1 MDLEAFTTGNGIDT
15 KDMPDCLAEL
25 GIGAYERYMQTGS
38 RDDIN
43 KAIDW
48 AKKDIDLA
56 NDSDPSHTQGSNNLG
71 VFLDSRYERIGETK
85 DLEAIET
92 AKQAIELTPDDKK
105 NLAGRLNNLGVFLSS
120 RYEQTG
126 EMRDLEEA
134 IQAARQ
140 ATEAMPKGHPDLADF
155 LHNLRIMLEKLY
167 DRTGEMRDLEDAIQ
181 VARQAIK
188 LTPDGHPGLAGRL
201 HNLGIKLGR
210 RYDRIGETKDLE
222 EAIETAKQAIE
233 LTPDDS
239 QDLAD
244 RLDNFGIFL
253 SSRYERTGQMRD
265 LEEAIQAA
273 RQAIEL
279 APDDSQDLADRLD
292 NFGIFLSSRYERT
305 GQMRDLEEAIQ
316 AARQAIELTPDDNQG
331 LAGRLNNLGIFLDS
345 RYERTGQMRDLEEA
359 IQAARQAIEAMPNDH
374 PALATCLH
382 NLGNNLESWYKRT
395 GEVRYLKDAI
405 HVARQAVEST
415 PNDHRHQVAYL
426 DNLGNKLETRHE
438 RTGEIRD
445 LQEAMQVAIQ
455 AIELTPDDH
464 PGLAGRLHNLGIKL
478 DSWYE
483 GTGDVTCQE
492 DAIQLARQ
500 AVESTPGDHP
510 DLAVYLDNL
519 GNQLESWYE
528 QTGEMRDLEEAIQAA
543 RQAIELTPDDHSGL
557 AGRLNNLGNKLN
569 RHYERTGEIKH
580 LHEASAYLFEAWSC
594 SNAVPFYRVTAAARC
609 LELLAQQHEVDQ
621 GIDLGRQVLN
631 LLPSVHTR
639 ALDRNDQ
646 QFVMSTFAGVASDLC
661 GLLLSANR
669 LTEALEC
676 LEQGRAIIIG
686 QLLDDR
692 SDLSLLHRDHSQLA
706 KRYESLVDEV
716 NAPIHQTTLGVVKAL
731 SLKRRQEAAAEL
743 DMCLK
748 EIRRVPGYERF
759 MLGQTVAEMQECV
772 TEGSIV
778 VINITDCRSD
788 AIIISHDLLRTI
800 ELPELSASKAWSWV
814 SQDWSTKKKS
824 EQRKK
829 NDEFLDYLSWLWH
842 ACVKNIVAEISDS
855 QVHQSQSQSLPRVW
869 WIGCGLASS
878 MPFHAAGVHRRG
890 SNENAYCRMISSY
903 TPSIKALG
911 YAQKQAKRAQEA
923 LVAQDANEMLIA
935 VMPTSPKGP
944 NNKKAP
950 KNLRGVEKEMQ
961 EILNLTRSHMHTTV
975 HTHPS
980 VDQVIED
987 LKTCRI
993 AHFACHGTSDFS
1005 DPSNSGLILQK
1016 SIGPDKAL
1024 EQDRLTVQRVS
1035 DLRLRYAQI
1044 AYLSA
1049 CSTAENK
1056 AALLSDEV
1064 IHVVSGFQVA
1074 GFPHVVGCLWPAG
1087 DSECVEVSKRFYSLV
1102 LQRNQSVIN
1111 NNEVASALQEA
1122 VMAVRAD
1129 DLSMPLN
1136 WAQFVHY
1143 GV

>member
-92 AKQAIELTPDDKK
+92 AKQAIELTPDDKQ

-155 LHNLRIMLEKLY
+155 LHNLRIMLKKLY

-265 LEEAIQAA
+265 LEEAIQV
-273 RQAIEL
+273 
-279 APDDSQDLADRLD
+279 
-292 NFGIFLSSRYERT
+292 
-305 GQMRDLEEAIQ
+305 
-316 AARQAIELTPDDNQG
+316 
-331 LAGRLNNLGIFLDS
+331 
-345 RYERTGQMRDLEEA
+345 
-359 IQAARQAIEAMPNDH
+359 ARQAIEAMPNDH

-415 PNDHRHQVAYL
+415 PNDHRHRVAYL

-500 AVESTPGDHP
+500 A
-510 DLAVYLDNL
+510 
-519 GNQLESWYE
+519 
-528 QTGEMRDLEEAIQAA
+528 IK
-543 RQAIELTPDDHSGL
+543 LTPDGHPGL

-569 RHYERTGEIKH
+569 RHYKRTGEIKH

-692 SDLSLLHRDHSQLA
+692 SDLSLLRRDHSQLA
-706 KRYESLVDEV
+706 KRYENLVDEV
-716 NAPIHQTTLGVVKAL
+716 NAPIRQTTLGVVEAL
-731 SLKRRQEAAAEL
+731 SVKRRQEAAAEL

-748 EIRRVPGYERF
+748 EIRRVPGHERF

-842 ACVKNIVAEISDS
+842 ACVKHIVAEISDS

-923 LVAQDANEMLIA
+923 LVAQDASEMLIA

-950 KNLRGVEKEMQ
+950 KNLRGVEEEMR
-961 EILNLTRSHMHTTV
+961 EILNLTRSHMRTTV

-980 VDQVIED
+980 VDAYDSSYTSQRGSSHRGPQD
-987 LKTCRI
+987 LPYRTLCMPR
-993 AHFACHGTSDFS
+993 
-1005 DPSNSGLILQK
+1005 NVGL
-1016 SIGPDKAL
+1016 
-1024 EQDRLTVQRVS
+1024 
-1035 DLRLRYAQI
+1035 LR
-1044 AYLSA
+1044 S
-1049 CSTAENK
+1049 
-1056 AALLSDEV
+1056 
-1064 IHVVSGFQVA
+1064 FQ
-1074 GFPHVVGCLWPAG
+1074 
-1087 DSECVEVSKRFYSLV
+1087 
-1102 LQRNQSVIN
+1102 
-1111 NNEVASALQEA
+1111 
-1122 VMAVRAD
+1122 
-1129 DLSMPLN
+1129 
-1136 WAQFVHY
+1136 
-1143 GV
+1143 